1 MKVFIQL
8 KMVEMLDDETIY
20 MTEVK
25 KMTGTET
32 AWAEK
37 KRLYRDRFSEDTPR
51 TLSASCPPDVRQE
64 IEIDTIDKKSEFW
77 KKWNENEVRK
87 SMRIS
92 KLVDLSIANR
102 DNQIEI

>member
-1 MKVFIQL
+1 
-8 KMVEMLDDETIY
+8 MVGSETS
-20 MTEVK
+20 
-25 KMTGTET
+25 
-32 AWAEK
+32 WAEK
-37 KRLYRDRFSEDTPR
+37 KREYRDKKTMS
-51 TLSASCPPDVRQE
+51 SNCPDNFEIKRGYVRQE